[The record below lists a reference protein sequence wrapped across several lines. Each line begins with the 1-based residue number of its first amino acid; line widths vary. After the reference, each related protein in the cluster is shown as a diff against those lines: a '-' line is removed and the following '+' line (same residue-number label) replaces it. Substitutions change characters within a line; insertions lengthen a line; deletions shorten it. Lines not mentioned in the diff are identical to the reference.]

1 MALGGITYINMG
13 SVLELFILMDLENSL
28 VLVTKTE
35 KKNRKGK
42 RGKKNKKNEKK
53 KKRKKEKGK
62 EGKKKE
68 IKNK

>member
-53 KKRKKEKGK
+53 KKEK
-62 EGKKKE
+62 KKKE
-68 IKNK
+68 TKRNRKK